1 MGVAVPL
8 KFCGRASSA
17 SARVAYPRRSMSSR
31 STWIKGDGPRVTPW
45 INVPVT
51 TTSLAK
57 GGAGGTAFRGAAASP
72 GAGSPCWTSP
82 GALARGWGR
91 RGRRRRGPE
100 DKRLRTCLHHLN
112 SGALQEPAQ
121 RRLRRQPRLQAC
133 RATPRHEACVEHQL
147 QSALAGELNQGG
159 AELAAGDV
167 ETDRRG
173 RRGRGDDAHRRSQGC
188 RERHHGR
195 PAPAGRALGWL
206 QVHRCPPPRASP
218 ESNGRGERVGR
229 DERDPGSPWATFKV

>member
-1 MGVAVPL
+1 VDQRPGDDNFARQGWGGRDSLSGRRRLAGGRIAVL
-8 KFCGRASSA
+8 DLAGRAR
-17 SARVAYPRRSMSSR
+17 AR
-31 STWIKGDGPRVTPW
+31 
-45 INVPVT
+45 
-51 TTSLAK
+51 L
-57 GGAGGTAFRGAAASP
+57 
-72 GAGSPCWTSP
+72 
-82 GALARGWGR
+82 GR